1 MKRIVF
7 VIIILL
13 AGTFTFAADL
23 TARTGNRF
31 GTSLTDFYS
40 PTDKSIGAQLT
51 FVSAIKK
58 VENDLWCIT
67 LVTSSRSLQYPIS
80 FEYYI
85 RVGDVIEVMKFPDI
99 ETIHK
104 LKLKKITWNEA
115 VFTELE

>member
-1 MKRIVF
+1 MKRIAF
-7 VIIILL
+7 VLILL
-13 AGTFTFAADL
+13 LVGAYCFADDFIAK
-23 TARTGNRF
+23 TGNRF

-40 PTDKSIGAQLT
+40 PTDKSIGAQIT

-80 FEYYI
+80 FEYFV

-99 ETIHK
+99 ETIYK
-104 LKLKKITWNEA
+104 LKLKNISWNEA
-115 VFTELE
+115 VFTEVE